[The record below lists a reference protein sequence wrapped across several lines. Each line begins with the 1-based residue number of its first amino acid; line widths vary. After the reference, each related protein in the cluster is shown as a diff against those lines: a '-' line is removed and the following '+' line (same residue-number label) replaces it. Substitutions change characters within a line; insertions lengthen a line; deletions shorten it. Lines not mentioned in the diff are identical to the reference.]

1 MNEILIFAIIGI
13 LCLLIGYIISR
24 AFFGLK
30 LGNLQKDFQNEKNLI
45 ESNLGNVQNQLE
57 EQKRFHLESVQKIE
71 DDYTNRLESAE
82 KEREQIRSEK
92 ERLNTELASR
102 ITEFRNLEEKLQ
114 TQKNEVEEL
123 QQKFQKEFENLANKI
138 LDQKSEKFTSL
149 NKQNLET
156 ILNPLKEKI
165 SGFEKKVEDSE
176 KESIKRHSELGE
188 QLKNL
193 NEQNQKISDEALN
206 LTRALKGNAKTQGNW
221 GEMILE
227 RVLELSGL
235 QKDKEYKTQESF
247 VNDHNQRR
255 QPDVVVYLP
264 GEKRMIID
272 SKVSLNAY
280 ERYVNSTEESE
291 KQQHLKDHLLSIR
304 KHVDELSGKNYQQF
318 FQSESPD
325 FVLLFIPVEAAFA
338 VASQDYPR
346 LYTDAFDK
354 KIILVTPTTLLAVLK
369 TIDSMWQNERQNQN
383 ALEIAYQAGKL
394 YDSFVNLFDDL
405 ERVGKQFNTAQN
417 TLDSAMKKL
426 TGRGN
431 LLTKVERLKKLGA
444 KTSKQIDPKL
454 LDEFENEEIG
464 FEDEQ

>member
-1 MNEILIFAIIGI
+1 MNEILVYVIIGI
-13 LCLLIGYIISR
+13 LCLLVGYIISR

-30 LGNLQKDFQNEKNLI
+30 LGNLQKDFQNEKNLL
-45 ESNLGNVQNQLE
+45 ESNLGNVQNQME
-57 EQKRFHLESVQKIE
+57 EQKRLHLESVRKIE
-71 DDYTNRLESAE
+71 EDYTNRLESAE

-92 ERLNTELASR
+92 EELSTKLASQ
-102 ITEFRNLEEKLQ
+102 ITEFKNLEEKLQ
-114 TQKNEVEEL
+114 TQKTEVEEL

-193 NEQNQKISDEALN
+193 NEQNQKIGEEALN

-264 GEKRMIID
+264 GDKRMIID

-280 ERYVNSTEESE
+280 ERYVNSSAEPER
-291 KQQHLKDHLLSIR
+291 QQHLKDHLLSVR
-304 KHVDELSGKNYQQF
+304 KHVDELSEKNYQQF

-338 VASQDYPR
+338 VASQEYPK
-346 LYTDAFDK
+346 LYSDAFDK
-354 KIILVTPTTLLAVLK
+354 KIIIVTPTTLLAVLK

-394 YDSFVNLFDDL
+394 YDSFVNLIEEF
-405 ERVGKQFNTAQN
+405 EKVGRQFNTAQN
-417 TLDSAMKKL
+417 TYDNAMKKL

-431 LLTKVERLKKLGA
+431 LLIRVENLKKLGA

>member
-1 MNEILIFAIIGI
+1 MNEILVFAIIGI
-13 LCLLIGYIISR
+13 LCLLIGYLISR

-30 LGNLQKDFQNEKNLI
+30 LGNLKKDFQNEKNLI
-45 ESNLGNVQNQLE
+45 ESKLGNVQNQLE
-57 EQKRFHLESVQKIE
+57 EQKKLHLDSIQKIE
-71 DDYTNRLESAE
+71 DDYSKRLKAAE
-82 KEREQIRSEK
+82 NERERIRSEK
-92 ERLNTELASR
+92 EHLNTELAGKL
-102 ITEFRNLEEKLQ
+102 TEFRNLEEKLQ
-114 TQKNEVEEL
+114 TQKTEVEEL

-206 LTRALKGNAKTQGNW
+206 LTRALKGNSKTQGNW

-264 GEKRMIID
+264 GDKRMIID

-280 ERYVNSTEESE
+280 ERYVNSAEETER
-291 KQQHLKDHLLSIR
+291 QLHLKDHLASIR

-338 VASQDYPR
+338 VASEEYPR
-346 LYTDAFDK
+346 LYLDAFDK
-354 KIILVTPTTLLAVLK
+354 KIIIVTPTTLLAVLK

-383 ALEIAYQAGKL
+383 ALEIARQAGKL
-394 YDSFVNLFDDL
+394 YDSFVNLIEEF
-405 ERVGKQFNTAQN
+405 EKVGRQFNTAQN
-417 TLDSAMKKL
+417 TYESAMKKL

-431 LLTKVERLKKLGA
+431 LLTRVENLKKLGA
-444 KTSKQIDPKL
+444 KTSKQIDSKL
-454 LDEFENEEIG
+454 LDEFENEEIS
-464 FEDEQ
+464 FEDE